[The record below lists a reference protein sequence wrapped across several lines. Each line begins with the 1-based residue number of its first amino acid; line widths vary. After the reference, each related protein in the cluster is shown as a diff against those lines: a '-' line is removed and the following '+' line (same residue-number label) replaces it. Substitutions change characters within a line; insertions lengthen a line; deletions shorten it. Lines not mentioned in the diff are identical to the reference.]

1 MIHIHVHNLYIC
13 VLTRAKGGKRVTYKF
28 TNSSKK
34 AIEISNQIA
43 VKLGHRYVGTEHL
56 LYGLVKEG
64 TGIANKVL
72 ENQNVVAEVVK
83 EKVEELIGK
92 GEIDSG
98 GTSGFTPRT
107 KRVLEN
113 AFREAK
119 KLGSDYIGTEHLL
132 IGMMR
137 EGDSI
142 AVRIM
147 LDLNVNPQKLYN
159 EIVKVINEYESGDE
173 PERVKSLKRGPSSY
187 TATPTLNQFGKD
199 LTKEAAERKVRSC
212 YWKRK

>member
-1 MIHIHVHNLYIC
+1 M
-13 VLTRAKGGKRVTYKF
+13 TYKF
-28 TNSSKK
+28 TNSSKNSL
-34 AIEISNQIA
+34 EIANGLA
-43 VKLGHRYVGTEHL
+43 VELGHSYVGTEHL

-72 ENQNVVAEVVK
+72 ENQSVVSEVVK
-83 EKVEELIGK
+83 EKIEELVGIGTAK
-92 GEIDSG
+92 VSAKN
-98 GTSGFTPRT
+98 TVGFTPRT

-132 IGMMR
+132 IGIMR

-159 EIVKVINEYESGDE
+159 EIVKVINEYEQPSEAGQQ
-173 PERVKSLKRGPSSY
+173 KASKRDS
-187 TATPTLNQFGKD
+187 
-199 LTKEAAERKVRSC
+199 RKL
-212 YWKRK
+212 